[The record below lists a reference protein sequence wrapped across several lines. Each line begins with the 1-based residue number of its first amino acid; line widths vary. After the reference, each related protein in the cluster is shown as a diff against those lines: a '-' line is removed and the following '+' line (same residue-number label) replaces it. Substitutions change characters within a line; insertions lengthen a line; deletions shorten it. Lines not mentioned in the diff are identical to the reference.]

1 VDFRHSFRQ
10 KSGRLVSFLHRL
22 EKRFGQLCPV
32 RAKSRGQRIA
42 RTTIV
47 NWGQAIPSFGAILQ
61 KS

>member
-10 KSGRLVSFLHRL
+10 KSGQLVSFLHRL

-32 RAKSRGQRIA
+32 CAKSRGQRAA

-47 NWGQAIPSFGAILQ
+47 NGGQAIPSIGAILQ